1 LLGTQWKAVTVF
13 LILVIVLY
21 FRPNGVFGEAITQ
34 TRA

>member
-1 LLGTQWKAVTVF
+1 VF
-13 LILVIVLY
+13 IVLVVVLY